1 MTQGNDSHNADQL
14 VQECVGFEA
23 TSGHSRWCGLL
34 LPFAAALAAVLA
46 RMAPQ
51 LAAKLLA
58 PCNLQQA
65 DYVLVKLIDGRHR
78 LLGVKTHSPRADL
91 SVFSKT
97 VDRSFNMGEGQTLR
111 TFKLFWRLYTYSPE
125 HGTFQPVPAMPPHLP
140 KQICRAVEGLH
151 LINTAGVEWRML
163 NAAQKQAR
171 RDMVPLYGTKRPLLK
186 GLVGQNAAEHSFGPI
201 FTVQML
207 EVGYLIY
214 RGRYFYPV
222 LVLSLFL
229 VSAGLLIHTLRCQR
243 KKIMALVNECRL
255 TPLVWDG
262 WVRAMSSHRLL
273 PGDVMVLQPGK
284 ALCDMVLLQ
293 GTCLVMESMLS
304 GEATQVRKSNYV
316 REKGVDY
323 DPEKHRTCTVYAG
336 TLVQQ
341 VWNAQDA
348 QDEVLVMVVRTGLN
362 TTMGSMVRELI
373 TPVKGETEP
382 NPFLADVFHLYAF
395 ALCLQI
401 LIHIPYFIKAATF
414 RHTTLD
420 VVQKILD
427 TCCYAA
433 PIGVPTIMLMA
444 GQIGHHRLAR
454 HKIALM
460 FAESLKL
467 GALADVVCFD
477 KTGTLTHSA
486 TQLAGV
492 LPVHKREFQA
502 IQQSALRWSNRLK
515 QAVAVCNSLTMVNR
529 NTVVGEDME
538 RRMFKAVEARFLD
551 REHVVLP
558 RQPDHTSDALL
569 AKLSI
574 AKVMDFTSQTLR
586 SGVVVWSDD
595 GPKDSALLFLRGA
608 PAVIRDMVQPNTVPQ
623 DFNQVMDDYSSKSFR
638 LLAMA
643 MGVIPNAASL
653 DFTMMTQ
660 QQVEACAVHMQLLSL
675 VVLTNNVRSD
685 SKDTITHL
693 QDGGGLRTVMITGD
707 YHHTAVAVARQ
718 VEMVKPD
725 GQVVVIDA
733 TPKEMPHQD
742 QSTAQTPD
750 VGNSAVNSPWC
761 TPQVS
766 FRQRNADFAH
776 AFAAQPA
783 QAQKGVDASVAHLL
797 SRASI
802 EAAKVSRL
810 SCEAAGPTRVSEGL
824 PPSRMSLEGQKP
836 SRMSIE
842 GKDRRDLPFKAPAT
856 RLPAGAVFANWVTS
870 EAGAALPFPKV
881 ELSLD
886 NLPLARTNAVHGK
899 APFEAAYQ
907 TSLSKRQPIKA
918 SSLIRLPRTR
928 RDQVMDPSEAFTS
941 MTEGCVQ
948 CAVTGDAFEH
958 LLQMRDVSLLEAV
971 MRNAVVFSR
980 MQPHQKGQVMDLLG
994 TRGIHHQ
1001 FQGQPRHI
1009 QGLGNTTIFC
1019 GDGINDLAALSAADV
1034 GMSIGATDAFI
1045 AAAISTPKGSVSGL
1059 CIFIRNGKS
1068 SHAMMVS
1075 LFKYMVVYEC
1085 ILSLLNCVAFFVDGS
1100 SLSNLQSGAIDAQ
1113 AMVMALAMCLVPPLA
1128 KLNRHKPSER
1138 MCTLPVLAL
1147 LAVMALA
1154 LAILDTVYMAL
1165 LISRPWF
1172 VGGTG
1177 NSNMNPVVT
1186 LAWLFGYY
1194 QLLAPLISLTVDT
1207 KSFCQSPLRFKP
1219 VLIICLV
1226 FTFCLYVTVLV
1237 RTEQFVNPLNFYNF
1251 SQTFRLQ
1258 FAGLTLAGVTFYA
1271 SFIHAFRLVMNRYG
1285 QRRLSPL

>member
-1 MTQGNDSHNADQL
+1 
-14 VQECVGFEA
+14 
-23 TSGHSRWCGLL
+23 
-34 LPFAAALAAVLA
+34 
-46 RMAPQ
+46 MAPQ

-918 SSLIRLPRTR
+918 SSLIRLPSEIATSMTASPPESSCVSASSSRPTSQALLHASQGLIQSSISKMFRPFRHTWDSSPATKLCSFRDVALQGLSFTSGTR

-1075 LFKYMVVYEC
+1075 LFKVTPH
-1085 ILSLLNCVAFFVDGS
+1085 FS
-1100 SLSNLQSGAIDAQ
+1100 SRACCSSK
-1113 AMVMALAMCLVPPLA
+1113 CC
-1128 KLNRHKPSER
+1128 R
-1138 MCTLPVLAL
+1138 
-1147 LAVMALA
+1147 
-1154 LAILDTVYMAL
+1154 
-1165 LISRPWF
+1165 
-1172 VGGTG
+1172 
-1177 NSNMNPVVT
+1177 
-1186 LAWLFGYY
+1186 
-1194 QLLAPLISLTVDT
+1194 
-1207 KSFCQSPLRFKP
+1207 
-1219 VLIICLV
+1219 
-1226 FTFCLYVTVLV
+1226 
-1237 RTEQFVNPLNFYNF
+1237 
-1251 SQTFRLQ
+1251 
-1258 FAGLTLAGVTFYA
+1258 
-1271 SFIHAFRLVMNRYG
+1271 
-1285 QRRLSPL
+1285 